1 MMSVVKQTIEKEQR
15 RNFFILFIICS
26 IFWSIVLTPSLFLFE
41 VKNKFIFYGS
51 FVMAN
56 LIMCVIGFYIIR
68 NNHIQMV
75 RVLWKN
81 NKITLD
87 DKEKTLAIKKLKKID
102 MDEDILYIFSEK
114 NKITVEMLANL

>member
-1 MMSVVKQTIEKEQR
+1 MSVVKQTIEKEQR